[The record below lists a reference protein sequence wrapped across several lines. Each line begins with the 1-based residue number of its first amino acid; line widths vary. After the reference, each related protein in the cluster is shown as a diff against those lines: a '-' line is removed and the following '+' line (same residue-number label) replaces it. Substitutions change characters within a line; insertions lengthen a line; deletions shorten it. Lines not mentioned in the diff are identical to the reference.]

1 MSDKTE
7 TIRLQAPFSEREA
20 RKLKSGQRVLLSG
33 VIYSLRDAGH
43 KRLVELVECGKEPP
57 FPLENA
63 VLYYV
68 GPSPAKAGR
77 ALGSAGPTTSSR
89 MDPYTPFLI
98 KNGLRGMIGKG
109 FRSDEVV
116 SAMKE
121 YEAVYFAA
129 IGGAGA
135 LISRAIKEAEVVAWD
150 DLGTEALRRLVVEDM
165 PVTVVIDTE
174 GNDLYKDGPDMWL
187 RGHHD

>member
-1 MSDKTE
+1 
-7 TIRLQAPFSEREA
+7 
-20 RKLKSGQRVLLSG
+20 
-33 VIYSLRDAGH
+33 
-43 KRLVELVECGKEPP
+43 
-57 FPLENA
+57 
-63 VLYYV
+63 
-68 GPSPAKAGR
+68 
-77 ALGSAGPTTSSR
+77 